1 MKPRVTVITLG
12 VDDLN
17 KSHAFYR
24 DGLGLETEGIIS
36 AEFEDGAVVFFDL
49 QPGLKLAIWPRD
61 SISHDT
67 GVPRSGHSPTEIT
80 IGHNVATKD
89 EVDTVMAQA
98 RQAGANIV
106 KPAQAT
112 FWGGYAGY
120 FQDPDDH
127 LWEIVWNPRFEIIE

>member
-24 DGLGLETEGIIS
+24 DGLGLETEGIIGTDV
-36 AEFEDGAVVFFDL
+36 EDGAVAFFDL

-98 RQAGANIV
+98 RQAGGHIG
-106 KPAQAT
+106 KTAQGPL
-112 FWGGYAGY
+112 WGGDDGY
-120 FQDPDDH
+120 F
-127 LWEIVWNPRFEIIE
+127 